1 MLYHLFHNYFNIFP
15 NASSEMCISST
26 WTQHF
31 VEVLT
36 SYRQP
41 ETVYYAPAS
50 KNSILFIAAYC

>member
-50 KNSILFIAAYC
+50 KNSILLAAYC